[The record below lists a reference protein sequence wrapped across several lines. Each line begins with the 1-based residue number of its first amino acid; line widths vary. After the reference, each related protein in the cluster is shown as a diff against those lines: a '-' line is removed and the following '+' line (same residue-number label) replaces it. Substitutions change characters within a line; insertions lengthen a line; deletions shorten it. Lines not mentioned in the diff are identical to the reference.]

1 MRRVTSFR
9 KIPESG
15 VVETATQETAS
26 SAAQVDQYV
35 SVADTVRP
43 TVAARGKPHVVI
55 VGSGFAG
62 LNAAKGLAD
71 APVKVTVID
80 RRNHHLFAPLLY
92 QVATAQL
99 SPANIAQPI
108 RSILRKQ
115 KNANVLLGEVTG
127 IDTQVRTV
135 ALEGGRILAYDF
147 LVVAVGA
154 THSYFGHDEWAPMAP
169 GLKTIDD
176 ATEIRKRILLAFEH
190 AENESDPAR
199 REAMLT
205 FVVIGGG
212 PTGVEL
218 AGAIGEI
225 AGHTLVKEFQNIDPR
240 DSKILLLE
248 GLPRIL
254 PMFPEALS
262 VDAEKDLATFGVQV
276 RTNSLV
282 TAIDGHGVNIGDE
295 RIDANT
301 VIWAAGVQVS
311 KLTQAL
317 RDLAEL
323 DRAGRVPVERELHI
337 ASHPEIFVVG
347 DAASVTTPDGK
358 PVPGVAPA
366 AMQEGKWA
374 AANIARAVNGHAY
387 TPFKYQDKGSLA
399 TIGRHQ
405 AVASVKGRNF
415 NGFPAWWMWM
425 VVHVFYLN
433 GLRNRTLVISQW
445 AFSYFSFGRNARLIT
460 GEQPKTVEKT
470 S

>member
-1 MRRVTSFR
+1 MVELVTWD
-9 KIPESG
+9 
-15 VVETATQETAS
+15 TAS
-26 SAAQVDQYV
+26 SSPQVEQFAYE
-35 SVADTVRP
+35 AGTIQP
-43 TVAARGKPHVVI
+43 TLATRGKPHVVI
-55 VGSGFAG
+55 VGGGFAG
-62 LNAAKGLAD
+62 LNAAKGLAE

-99 SPANIAQPI
+99 SPANIAQPL

-115 KNANVLLGEVTG
+115 KNANVLLGEVAG
-127 IDTQVRTV
+127 IDIDAKTIS
-135 ALEGGRILAYDF
+135 LDGGRTIAYDY
-147 LVVAVGA
+147 LIVAVGA

-176 ATEIRKRILLAFEH
+176 ATEIRKRILLAFEN
-190 AENESDPAR
+190 AENEPDPAK
-199 REAMLT
+199 REAILT

-225 AGHTLVKEFQNIDPR
+225 AGHTLVKEFDNIDPR
-240 DSKILLLE
+240 DAKILLLE

-262 VDAEKDLATFGVQV
+262 AAAESDLAEFGVRV

-282 TAIDGHGVNIGDE
+282 TAIDHHGVNIGDE

-311 KLTQAL
+311 RLTQAL
-317 RDLAEL
+317 QDIAEL

-337 ASHPEIFVVG
+337 TGHPDIFVVG
-347 DAASVTTPDGK
+347 DAASVKTRDGK

-374 AANIARAVNGHAY
+374 AANIVRHVNGHAY
-387 TPFKYQDKGSLA
+387 TPFVYQDKGSLA

-415 NGFPAWWMWM
+415 NGFFAWWMWM

-460 GEQPKTVEKT
+460 GEQQKALEKK

>member
-1 MRRVTSFR
+1 M
-9 KIPESG
+9 
-15 VVETATQETAS
+15 
-26 SAAQVDQYV
+26 
-35 SVADTVRP
+35 RP
-43 TVAARGKPHVVI
+43 TVVTKGKPHVVVI
-55 VGSGFAG
+55 GGGFAG

-71 APVKVTVID
+71 APVTVTVID

-115 KNANVLLGEVTG
+115 KNANVLLGEVAG
-127 IDTQVRTV
+127 IDVDAKSIT
-135 ALEGGRILAYDF
+135 LDGGRTIAWDF

-176 ATEIRKRILLAFEH
+176 ATEIRKRILLAFET
-190 AENESDPAR
+190 AENEPDR
-199 REAMLT
+199 VKREAMLT

-225 AGHTLVKEFQNIDPR
+225 AGHTLVKEFNHIDPR
-240 DSKILLLE
+240 DAKILLLE

-262 VDAEKDLATFGVQV
+262 ADAENDLSKFGVRV

-282 TAIDGHGVNIGDE
+282 TAIDHHGVNVGDE

-311 KLTQAL
+311 RLTRAL
-317 RDLAEL
+317 GDIAEL
-323 DRAGRVPVERELHI
+323 DRAGRVPVERELHV
-337 ASHPEIFVVG
+337 SGHPGIFVVG
-347 DAASVTTPDGK
+347 DAASLKTRDGQ

-374 AANIARAVNGHAY
+374 AANIVRAVNGHAY
-387 TPFKYQDKGSLA
+387 TPFIYQDKGSLA

-415 NGFPAWWMWM
+415 TGFLAWWMWM

-433 GLRNRTLVISQW
+433 GLRNRALVISTW
-445 AFSYFSFGRNARLIT
+445 AFSYVSFGRNARLIT
-460 GEQPKTVEKT
+460 GEHPRTLEKK

>member
-1 MRRVTSFR
+1 M
-9 KIPESG
+9 K
-15 VVETATQETAS
+15 
-26 SAAQVDQYV
+26 
-35 SVADTVRP
+35 P
-43 TVAARGKPHVVI
+43 TLAARGKPHVVI
-55 VGSGFAG
+55 IGGGFAG
-62 LNAAKGLAD
+62 LNAAKGLAE
-71 APVKVTVID
+71 APVKVTVVD

-108 RSILRKQ
+108 RSILRNQ
-115 KNANVLLGEVTG
+115 KNANVLLGEVAG
-127 IDTQVRTV
+127 IDIDGKCVT
-135 ALEGGRILAYDF
+135 LDGGRTLSYDY
-147 LVVAVGA
+147 LIVAVGA

-176 ATEIRKRILLAFEH
+176 ATEIRKRILLAFEN
-190 AENESDPAR
+190 AENEPDGAR

-225 AGHTLVKEFQNIDPR
+225 AGHTLVKEFKHIDPR
-240 DSKILLLE
+240 DAKILLLE

-254 PMFPEALS
+254 PMFPEELS
-262 VDAEKDLATFGVQV
+262 TEAEKDLGQFGVQV

-282 TAIDGHGVNIGDE
+282 TGVDHHGVNIGDE
-295 RIDANT
+295 RIDADT

-317 RDLAEL
+317 REIAEL
-323 DRAGRVPVERELHI
+323 DRAGRVPVEPELHVPG
-337 ASHPEIFVVG
+337 HPEIFVVG
-347 DAASVTTPDGK
+347 DAAGVKTRDGK

-374 AANIARAVNGHAY
+374 AANIVRAVNGHAY
-387 TPFKYQDKGSLA
+387 RPFVYQDKGSLA

-405 AVASVKGRNF
+405 AVASVKGKNF
-415 NGFPAWWMWM
+415 DGFLAWWMWM

-433 GLRNRTLVISQW
+433 GLRNRALVISQW

-460 GEQPKTVEKT
+460 GEPPTRLEKK

>member
-1 MRRVTSFR
+1 MV
-9 KIPESG
+9 ES
-15 VVETATQETAS
+15 ATRETAS
-26 SAAQVDQYV
+26 PASQVEQFVYVAETMQPSHAAK
-35 SVADTVRP
+35 
-43 TVAARGKPHVVI
+43 GKPHVII
-55 VGSGFAG
+55 VGGGFAG

-108 RSILRKQ
+108 RSILRRQ
-115 KNANVLLGEVTG
+115 RNANVVLGEVDG
-127 IDTQVRTV
+127 IDIDARTI
-135 ALEGGRILAYDF
+135 ALDDGRALAWDY

-190 AENESDPAR
+190 AENEPDPVK

-205 FVVIGGG
+205 FIVIGGG

-225 AGHTLVKEFQNIDPR
+225 AGHTLVKEFKHIDPR
-240 DSKILLLE
+240 DAKILLLE

-254 PMFPEALS
+254 PMFPEELS
-262 VDAEKDLATFGVQV
+262 AHAETDLAKFGVKV
-276 RTNSLV
+276 RTGSLV
-282 TAIDGHGVNIGDE
+282 TAIDDSGVNIGDE

-317 RDLAEL
+317 RDIAEL
-323 DRAGRVPVERELHI
+323 DRAGRVPVERELHV
-337 ASHPEIFVVG
+337 AGHPNIFVVG
-347 DAASVTTPDGK
+347 DAASVKTHEGK

-374 AANIARAVNGHAY
+374 AANIVRGVNGHAY
-387 TPFKYQDKGSLA
+387 TPFAYQDKGSLA
-399 TIGRHQ
+399 TIGRNQ
-405 AVASVKGRNF
+405 AVASVRGRNF
-415 NGFPAWWMWM
+415 NGFFAWWMWM

-433 GLRNRTLVISQW
+433 GLRNRALVISQW
-445 AFSYFSFGRNARLIT
+445 AFSYFTFGRNVRLIT
-460 GEQPKTVEKT
+460 GEQPKTLEKK

>member
-1 MRRVTSFR
+1 MSSD
-9 KIPESG
+9 KIPECG
-15 VVETATQETAS
+15 VVETATQHTETTPQ
-26 SAAQVDQYV
+26 QVDQFV
-35 SVADTVRP
+35 SVAETVQP
-43 TVAARGKPHVVI
+43 SVTAKGKPHVVI
-55 VGSGFAG
+55 IGGGFAG
-62 LNAAKGLAD
+62 LNTAKGLAD

-108 RSILRKQ
+108 RAILRRQ
-115 KNANVLLGEVTG
+115 KNVNVRLGDVVA
-127 IDTQVRTV
+127 IDPDLKSITLDDGHVFS
-135 ALEGGRILAYDF
+135 YDY
-147 LVVAVGA
+147 LVIAVGA
-154 THSYFGHDEWAPMAP
+154 THSYFGHDEWAPVAP
-169 GLKTIDD
+169 GLKTIED
-176 ATEIRKRILLAFEH
+176 ALDIRRRILVAFEN
-190 AENESDPAR
+190 AENETDPAS

-225 AGHTLVKEFQNIDPR
+225 AMHTMVKEFDHIDPR
-240 DSKILLLE
+240 DAKILLLE

-254 PMFPEALS
+254 PMFPEKLS
-262 VDAEKDLATFGVQV
+262 ADAEEDLGKFNVMV

-282 TAIDGHGVNIGDE
+282 TAIDDNGVNIGDE

-317 RDLAEL
+317 RGIAEL

-337 ASHPEIFVVG
+337 AGHPDIFVVG
-347 DAASVTTPDGK
+347 DAASVKTPEGK

-374 AANIARAVNGHAY
+374 AANIVRAVEGNAY
-387 TPFKYQDKGSLA
+387 APFNYQDKGSLA

-405 AVASVKGRNF
+405 AVASVKGKNF
-415 NGFPAWWMWM
+415 NGFFAWWMWM
-425 VVHVFYLN
+425 LVHVFYLN
-433 GLRNRTLVISQW
+433 GLRNRALVISQW
-445 AFSYFSFGRNARLIT
+445 AFSYFSFRRHARLIT
-460 GEQPKTVEKT
+460 GGPSKALEKK

>member
-1 MRRVTSFR
+1 MV
-9 KIPESG
+9 ES
-15 VVETATQETAS
+15 ATWDTAS
-26 SAAQVDQYV
+26 STSQVEQFV
-35 SVADTVRP
+35 FVADTMRP
-43 TVAARGKPHVVI
+43 TLVTRGRPHVVI
-55 VGSGFAG
+55 IGGGFAG

-71 APVKVTVID
+71 APVSVTVID

-115 KNANVLLGEVTG
+115 TNANVLLGDVAG
-127 IDTQVRTV
+127 IDIEAKTI
-135 ALEGGRILAYDF
+135 ALLDGRSIPWDYLI
-147 LVVAVGA
+147 VAVGA

-176 ATEIRKRILLAFEH
+176 ATEIRKRILLAFEN
-190 AENESDPAR
+190 AENEPDPVK
-199 REAMLT
+199 REALLT

-225 AGHTLVKEFQNIDPR
+225 AGHTLVKEFNNIQTR
-240 DSKILLLE
+240 DAKILLLE

-262 VDAEKDLATFGVQV
+262 ADAEADLSQFGVQV

-282 TAIDGHGVNIGDE
+282 TAIDHHGVNIGDE

-311 KLTQAL
+311 GLTQSL
-317 RDLAEL
+317 RDVAEL
-323 DRAGRVPVERELHI
+323 DRAGRVPVERELHV
-337 ASHPEIFVVG
+337 SGHPDIFVIG
-347 DAASVTTPDGK
+347 DAASLKTRDGK

-374 AANIARAVNGHAY
+374 AANIVRAVNGHAY
-387 TPFKYQDKGSLA
+387 TPFIYQDKGSLA

-415 NGFPAWWMWM
+415 NGFLAWWMWM

-433 GLRNRTLVISQW
+433 GLRNRALVISTW

-460 GEQPKTVEKT
+460 GEQPRTLEKK